1 MKYSLE
7 KISTVQACDTLLAS
21 AQKKKQTL
29 EIKRRNLGESIDTFR
44 KRLDHLG
51 NETIEVQLLLAAH
64 TTAYHALAEGSKY
77 KASIN
82 VKVKRLELRQ
92 ARLDKKAYTCNLP
105 ALLAKELKYNKLDNQ
120 VAAIDSYIALVQNKR
135 MALGHAAPG
144 IGIAA
149 TFLPSPAVHQKSQSE
164 KEMDN
169 TPPYFTHPIVKV
181 AERLMSKNGRSLRVA
196 RAFLSQTV
204 SNPSIAQPIKI

>member
-7 KISTVQACDTLLAS
+7 KISTVEACNTLLAS

-29 EIKRRNLGESIDTFR
+29 ERKRRNLGESIDTFR

-51 NETIEVQLLLAAH
+51 NETIEVQLSLAAH

-92 ARLDKKAYTCNLP
+92 AILDKKACTCNLP
-105 ALLAKELKYNKLDNQ
+105 ALLAKEIKYNKFDNQ
-120 VAAIDSYIALVQNKR
+120 VAAIDSYIAMVQNKR
-135 MALGHAAPG
+135 MVLVHAAPG
-144 IGIAA
+144 VGIAA
-149 TFLPSPAVHQKSQSE
+149 TFLPLPAVHQKSQPE
-164 KEMDN
+164 KEVYN
-169 TPPYFTHPIVKV
+169 TPVHFTHPIVKV
-181 AERLMSKNGRSLRVA
+181 AERLMLKNGRSLRVA
-196 RAFLSQTV
+196 RAFLSHTV
-204 SNPSIAQPIKI
+204 NNPSIAHPIKI